1 MRRTR
6 KHNKNYRKTR
16 RGGVRGTL
24 KPLPPL
30 PPSPPSSPTPTPP
43 QSPNTRKPEVKVEN
57 KNLVPVEKY
66 THPWYERQRA
76 KVALKKAGEPPYWK
90 RLIGIKEK
98 TPEKVPLNSYGH
110 PIKSAFNVNKNR
122 GFKPESKP

>member
-6 KHNKNYRKTR
+6 KHNKKYRKTR
-16 RGGVRGTL
+16 RGGVHGTL

-30 PPSPPSSPTPTPP
+30 PPSPTPTPP
-43 QSPNTRKPEVKVEN
+43 QSPNIRKPEVKVEN

-66 THPWYERQRA
+66 THPWYERQQ
-76 KVALKKAGEPPYWK
+76 VKKALEKASEPPYWK

-98 TPEKVPLNSYGH
+98 TPERVPLNSYGH

>member
-1 MRRTR
+1 MRKTR
-6 KHNKNYRKTR
+6 KVNKRYRKTR
-16 RGGVRGTL
+16 RGGVHGTL
-24 KPLPPL
+24 KPLLPL
-30 PPSPPSSPTPTPP
+30 PPSPTPTPP
-43 QSPNTRKPEVKVEN
+43 QSPNIRKPEVKVEN

-90 RLIGIKEK
+90 RLLGIKEK

-110 PIKSAFNVNKNR
+110 PIKSAFNINKNR

>member
-6 KHNKNYRKTR
+6 KHNKKYRKTR
-16 RGGVRGTL
+16 RGGVHGTL

-30 PPSPPSSPTPTPP
+30 PPSPTPTPP
-43 QSPNTRKPEVKVEN
+43 QSPNIRKPEVKVEN
-57 KNLVPVEKY
+57 KNLVPIEKY
-66 THPWYERQRA
+66 THPWYERQQV
-76 KVALKKAGEPPYWK
+76 KKALEKAGEPPNWK

-98 TPEKVPLNSYGH
+98 TPERVPLNSYGH

>member
-6 KHNKNYRKTR
+6 KHNKKYRKTR

-24 KPLPPL
+24 KPLPLL
-30 PPSPPSSPTPTPP
+30 PPSPPPSPPH
-43 QSPNTRKPEVKVEN
+43 SPNIRKPEVKVEN

-66 THPWYERQRA
+66 THPWYERQQVK
-76 KVALKKAGEPPYWK
+76 KVLEKAGEPPYWK

-98 TPEKVPLNSYGH
+98 TPERVSLNSYGH

-122 GFKPESKP
+122 GFKPPSKP

>member
-6 KHNKNYRKTR
+6 KHNKKYRKTR

-66 THPWYERQRA
+66 THPWYERQQV
-76 KVALKKAGEPPYWK
+76 KKALEKAGEPPYWK